1 MDRGGDDAADED
13 DLGEEGER
21 GVESVAPSSYGD
33 PGLALQERL
42 LIVEHVDSMSS
53 SSVVSVL
60 IVVAEAEDVEGEI
73 SEIMSS

>member
-1 MDRGGDDAADED
+1 MDRGDDDAADED

-21 GVESVAPSSYGD
+21 GVESVTPSSYGD